1 MSGRARRRTYG
12 TIAAA
17 ALALLATGCDPLINV
32 FGSFFPAWVVC
43 MVAGTALTIAIRPL
57 LVVLGLERHLGPLLL
72 VYPSLG
78 LLLTMLTWLVFFR
91 T

>member
-1 MSGRARRRTYG
+1 MSGSRRAR
-12 TIAAA
+12 
-17 ALALLATGCDPLINV
+17 ALLAAAVLAPVAAGCDPVINV

-43 MVAGTALTIAIRPL
+43 MVVGIALTIAIRPL

-72 VYPSLG
+72 IYPSLG

-91 T
+91 S

>member
-1 MSGRARRRTYG
+1 MSGRAHRRYG
-12 TIAAA
+12 MIAAP
-17 ALALLATGCDPLINV
+17 ALALVAGGCDPVINV

-43 MVAGTALTIAIRPL
+43 MVVGTALTLALRPL
-57 LVVLGLERHLGPLLL
+57 FVVLGLERHLGPLLL

-78 LLLTMLTWLVFFR
+78 LLLTMLTWLVFFH

>member
-1 MSGRARRRTYG
+1 MSGRAHRSCG
-12 TIAAA
+12 MIAAA
-17 ALALLATGCDPLINV
+17 ALALVAGGCDPVINV

-43 MVAGTALTIAIRPL
+43 MVAGTALTLALRPL
-57 LVVLGLERHLGPLLL
+57 FVALGLERHLGPLLL

>member
-1 MSGRARRRTYG
+1 MSAGARRTRCVVT
-12 TIAAA
+12 TM
-17 ALALLATGCDPLINV
+17 ALALIATGCDPVINV

-43 MVAGTALTIAIRPL
+43 MVAGTALTIAVRPL
-57 LVVLGLERHLGPLLL
+57 FVALGLERHLGPLLL

-78 LLLTMLTWLVFFR
+78 LLLTMLAWLVFFR